1 MREKHPV
8 LVGKRQDLDARKAIR
23 QVIEW
28 ALQEEFGSVDW
39 ASIGDGRCDTRRL
52 FCDPMDCSLLGSAV
66 HEISR
71 ASLLEWIASSFSR
84 ASSQPSSRTQ
94 VSCIAGKFL
103 TTEPPGK
110 LSKAV
115 CFTDKYICLTGAT

>member
-71 ASLLEWIASSFSR
+71 ASLLEWVTISFSR
-84 ASSQPSSRTQ
+84 GPSQPRNPTYIF
-94 VSCIAGKFL
+94 CIGRQTL
-103 TTEPPGK
+103 
-110 LSKAV
+110 
-115 CFTDKYICLTGAT
+115 YY